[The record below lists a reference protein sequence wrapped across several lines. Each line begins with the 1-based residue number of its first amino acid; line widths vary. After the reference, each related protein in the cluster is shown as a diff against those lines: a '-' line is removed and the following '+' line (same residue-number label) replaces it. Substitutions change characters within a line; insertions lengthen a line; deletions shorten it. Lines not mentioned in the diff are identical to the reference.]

1 MKKKIVAPVLILA
14 IIVSAYLYLSREK
27 TFLYNG
33 TIEAIEIN
41 LSSQISGT
49 LKSFLFSEGDIV
61 KEGDLIA
68 EIDAPEIVLAY
79 NIARKNFE
87 RARSLFSSDAISAER
102 FDEIKFRFDE
112 AAVRL
117 SKTQIIA
124 PIGGRIIFK
133 FYEQGELIMPGAKI
147 AVISNTDEVD
157 VNIYAAYND
166 ISKIKIGDEVRG
178 YLPELKG
185 KEFIGKI
192 IFINDKAEWTPRN
205 VLTKSERERL
215 VFLVKTKFQNRD
227 ESLKTGMTLEIKLSD

>member
-14 IIVSAYLYLSREK
+14 IIVSAYLYLLREK

-79 NIARKNFE
+79 NIARRNFE
-87 RARSLFSSDAISAER
+87 RARSLFNSAAISAER

-112 AAVRL
+112 AAIRL

-124 PIGGRIIFK
+124 PIGGRITFK
-133 FYEQGELIMPGAKI
+133 FYEDGELIMPGAKI
-147 AVISNTDEVD
+147 AVISNTDEVE

-185 KEFIGKI
+185 EEFIGKI

-215 VFLVKTKFQNRD
+215 VFLVKTRFQNQD
-227 ESLKTGMTLEIKLSD
+227 ESLKPGMTLEVKLAD

>member
-1 MKKKIVAPVLILA
+1 MKKKIAAPVLILV
-14 IIVSAYLYLSREK
+14 IIVSLYLYLSREK

-33 TIEAIEIN
+33 TIEAIEIT

-49 LKSFLFSEGDIV
+49 VKSFLFSEGDIV
-61 KEGDLIA
+61 KAGGLIA

-79 NIARKNFE
+79 NIARRNFE
-87 RARSLFSSDAISAER
+87 RARSLFNSDAISAER
-102 FDEIKFRFDE
+102 YDEIKFRFDE

-117 SKTQIIA
+117 SKTQISA
-124 PIGGRIIFK
+124 PIGGRIIYK
-133 FYEQGELIMPGAKI
+133 FYEDGELIMPGSKI
-147 AVISNTDEVD
+147 AVISNIDEVE
-157 VNIYAAYND
+157 VNVYAAYND
-166 ISKIKIGDEVRG
+166 ISKIKLGDEVRG

-215 VFLVKTKFQNRD
+215 VFLVKTRFQNQD
-227 ESLKTGMTLEIKLSD
+227 ESLKPGMTLEVKLAD

>member
-14 IIVSAYLYLSREK
+14 IIVSAYLYLLREK

-87 RARSLFSSDAISAER
+87 RARSLFNSDAISAER
-102 FDEIKFRFDE
+102 YDEIKFRLDE

-178 YLPELKG
+178 YLPELKS